1 MRTASL
7 GKPKWTVF
15 DIVNFLFMLA
25 VCAATVYPFLYL
37 LSLSLSSPNVPM
49 TVIHL
54 IPPEWSFGNYKKVL
68 ANEYIASGFAN
79 TVVRT
84 LLGTAM
90 SLFFT
95 ICAAYPLA
103 KKQFPHRGF
112 WTAFAVFTMF
122 FSGGLIPV
130 YLLVK
135 KLGIMNSV
143 WALVLPSLIS
153 TFSMII
159 ARNYFMSLPI
169 ELEESAKIDGAHDWT
184 VLFRIV
190 VPVSAP
196 IIATLA
202 LWSAVGH
209 WNAWFD
215 SLIYITD
222 NDKQVLQVVMRRIV
236 LEGTSNMM
244 DFRSDDPLATVN
256 PEMVKAAT
264 VMVTVLPIVLT
275 YPFLQKYFIK
285 GVLVGSLKG

>member
-1 MRTASL
+1 
-7 GKPKWTVF
+7 
-15 DIVNFLFMLA
+15 
-25 VCAATVYPFLYL
+25 
-37 LSLSLSSPNVPM
+37 
-49 TVIHL
+49 
-54 IPPEWSFGNYKKVL
+54 
-68 ANEYIASGFAN
+68 
-79 TVVRT
+79 
-84 LLGTAM
+84 
-90 SLFFT
+90 
-95 ICAAYPLA
+95 
-103 KKQFPHRGF
+103 
-112 WTAFAVFTMF
+112 VFTMF